1 MWYTRMTANALEA
14 IGTMSV
20 FEYANLHLKSV
31 AARISFASEQSLRK
45 LFLKYLG
52 GCCRRLI
59 GSGLVG
65 RLRCGDGVIC
75 FGLRPSPGHAAPS
88 GTKP

>member
-31 AARISFASEQSLRK
+31 AARIGFASEQSLRK

-52 GCCRRLI
+52 GAVAGL
-59 GSGLVG
+59 SGAVW
-65 RLRCGDGVIC
+65 
-75 FGLRPSPGHAAPS
+75 
-88 GTKP
+88 